1 LTASPPHRLT
11 ASPPHRLTAS
21 PPHRLTSPMR
31 RQRLIALFVLGALL
45 LNYPLLLLANRAE
58 SVLGMPVLYVY
69 FFMVWGA
76 LVGLA
81 TWTVERRRDRDSGRR
96 TALRDTTPTRP
107 TRAVH

>member
-1 LTASPPHRLT
+1 LT

-58 SVLGMPVLYVY
+58 SMFGVPVLFVY
-69 FFMVWGA
+69 LFVVWAA
-76 LVGLA
+76 LIGLA
-81 TWTVERRRDRDSGRR
+81 AWTVERRRDRDSGRR
-96 TALRDTTPTRP
+96 TPVRGGSPAQHSGARR
-107 TRAVH
+107 